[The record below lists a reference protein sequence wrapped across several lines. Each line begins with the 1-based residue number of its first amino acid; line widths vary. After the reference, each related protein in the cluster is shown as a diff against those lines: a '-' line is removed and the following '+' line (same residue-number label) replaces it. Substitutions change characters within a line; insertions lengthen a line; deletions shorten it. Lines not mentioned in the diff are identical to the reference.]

1 MTMHNTKA
9 PNQQSVPAAL
19 TLSQAAAQAP
29 DQVLGLLS
37 SGPQGLSS
45 AQAASRL
52 AANGPNVLPSRKVT
66 WVMVLWR
73 QVKSPI
79 LLLLVVAAV
88 LSFVTGDRADASII
102 LVILLASVGLGFGNE
117 WRAERQASSLHDQVS
132 HTVVVVRDGK
142 ASEVPVADLVVGDVV
157 RLSLGAVVPAD
168 LRLLSAT
175 DLSCDEAV
183 VTGESVASDKSVEPV
198 KPDAAL
204 GDLSSALLMGT
215 VVHSGSGEAVAV
227 ATGADCVF
235 GHIAA
240 SLATE
245 LPQTGFQ
252 RGLSK
257 FSMFLLYVALT
268 LTVLIFV
275 GNALLHRPL
284 LDALLFAL
292 VIAVGITPQLLPAVV
307 NTSLAAGAAALAK
320 QDVLVK
326 RLACI
331 EDLGNV
337 DILVTDKTGTL
348 TQGKIG
354 YQRAVP
360 AQGHDESELER
371 LGLLACETDFT
382 QAGASPVGQNE
393 IDRALSEQIA
403 EHTDLTGWQRLQLR
417 PFDHDSRTSAVLG
430 ASGPDEHLHILKG
443 APESVLPHCAAVA
456 PADLAQRDA
465 LFAGGSRTI
474 AVATR
479 NAGNETSL
487 PATIPDD
494 FTLIGYL
501 AFLDQPKPDAGESL
515 QRLAELGVAVKV
527 ATGDNLVVAEKVCR
541 DLGLEVGSPLTGD
554 AIDAM
559 ADDELYD
566 AVHHTA
572 LLARVSPDHKA
583 RIITVLRRHH
593 TVAFLGDGVND
604 APALHR
610 SDVGIS
616 VDTATDVAK
625 DAADVVLLKKDLGVI
640 IDGIVGGRRTF
651 ANTIKYVMMG
661 TSSNFG
667 NMFSASIASI
677 VLPFLPM
684 LPSQL
689 LFNNLLYDTSQLAIP
704 TDAVDD
710 EALRKPAHW
719 DIGRIRKFMVMFGP
733 VSSLFDFLTFALM
746 LLVFHAGQA
755 EFRAGW
761 FVESLA
767 TQTLIVLVIRTRRI
781 PFFRSRPSTAMLV
794 AVLGVVAIGAAIPY
808 LPFATA
814 IGFAPL
820 PWPFFAALVGIV
832 LVYLL
837 LVEGMKWLYYR
848 ERPAGETPV
857 AHRDTSALPPAAILH
872 TVRRQRRIARRANR
886 FQAHPSRPARVG

>member
-1 MTMHNTKA
+1 M
-9 PNQQSVPAAL
+9 
-19 TLSQAAAQAP
+19 
-29 DQVLGLLS
+29 
-37 SGPQGLSS
+37 
-45 AQAASRL
+45 
-52 AANGPNVLPSRKVT
+52 
-66 WVMVLWR
+66 
-73 QVKSPI
+73 
-79 LLLLVVAAV
+79 
-88 LSFVTGDRADASII
+88 
-102 LVILLASVGLGFGNE
+102 
-117 WRAERQASSLHDQVS
+117 
-132 HTVVVVRDGK
+132 
-142 ASEVPVADLVVGDVV
+142 
-157 RLSLGAVVPAD
+157 
-168 LRLLSAT
+168 
-175 DLSCDEAV
+175 
-183 VTGESVASDKSVEPV
+183 
-198 KPDAAL
+198 
-204 GDLSSALLMGT
+204 
-215 VVHSGSGEAVAV
+215 
-227 ATGADCVF
+227 
-235 GHIAA
+235 
-240 SLATE
+240 
-245 LPQTGFQ
+245 
-252 RGLSK
+252 
-257 FSMFLLYVALT
+257 
-268 LTVLIFV
+268 
-275 GNALLHRPL
+275 
-284 LDALLFAL
+284 
-292 VIAVGITPQLLPAVV
+292 
-307 NTSLAAGAAALAK
+307 
-320 QDVLVK
+320 
-326 RLACI
+326 
-331 EDLGNV
+331 
-337 DILVTDKTGTL
+337 
-348 TQGKIG
+348 
-354 YQRAVP
+354 
-360 AQGHDESELER
+360 
-371 LGLLACETDFT
+371 
-382 QAGASPVGQNE
+382 
-393 IDRALSEQIA
+393 
-403 EHTDLTGWQRLQLR
+403 
-417 PFDHDSRTSAVLG
+417 
-430 ASGPDEHLHILKG
+430 
-443 APESVLPHCAAVA
+443 
-456 PADLAQRDA
+456 
-465 LFAGGSRTI
+465 
-474 AVATR
+474 
-479 NAGNETSL
+479 
-487 PATIPDD
+487 
-494 FTLIGYL
+494 
-501 AFLDQPKPDAGESL
+501 
-515 QRLAELGVAVKV
+515 
-527 ATGDNLVVAEKVCR
+527 VAEKVCR